1 MLHLISNF
9 QNAGKRFTQI
19 VTNVLT
25 LGVSEVE
32 HVCALSGHILG
43 NQQKPF
49 FLLWTWK
56 CLTRIELV
64 TFDSITSNLLTL
76 KLGKFSQEK
85 YTNFLVSPAS

>member
-32 HVCALSGHILG
+32 QVCALSGHILG
-43 NQQKPF
+43 NQQKASE
-49 FLLWTWK
+49 K
-56 CLTRIELV
+56 
-64 TFDSITSNLLTL
+64 D
-76 KLGKFSQEK
+76 LG
-85 YTNFLVSPAS
+85 LR

>member
-32 HVCALSGHILG
+32 QVCALSGHILG
-43 NQQKPF
+43 NQHKASE
-49 FLLWTWK
+49 K
-56 CLTRIELV
+56 
-64 TFDSITSNLLTL
+64 D
-76 KLGKFSQEK
+76 LG
-85 YTNFLVSPAS
+85 LR